1 MYFNYVTTSTTTQS
15 DDVKSDVSTELDKLQ
30 QQRHQLDIQT
40 GQVLEKAFQSNNP
53 DVLLKAQS
61 YWQDIQSRQ
70 QSGIKSELIDPNQWN
85 DAIGYKHKAFSLSFT
100 TLRRMAKTPIIK
112 AIITTRQAQVAAFAR
127 PQKNKYETGFV
138 IRKKQDYYT
147 NDEVELSAADKKKI
161 KEITEFLLNGGDKA
175 NSWHGDTF
183 DSFLK
188 KIVDDALTLDQ
199 ATFEVVRNR
208 AGIPIEY
215 LAVDGA
221 TFRIA
226 DSWDDDEYENNPNT
240 SIKREKKY
248 GYYPSYVQVIDGVIK
263 SEFYPWEL
271 CFGVR
276 NQTTDIR
283 ANGYGKSEVEE
294 LISIITWMLYSDSYN
309 GKFFSQGSS
318 PKGLLKV
325 AKGVNRN
332 RLAEFRQQW
341 MSMVAGVENAWKIP
355 VIESEKMEWI
365 DLQKNNTD
373 MQFAKWQEYLIKV
386 ACAIFKIAPEEIG
399 FNLGNAS
406 GGGALFESN
415 NEQQLKYSKD
425 KGLRPLLRSI
435 EFWINKWL
443 VNPIDEN
450 FEFAF
455 VGVDVDDEKSEVD
468 LDISKVGSFMGY
480 KEARRKHGLPE
491 ELPDDDLILN
501 PQWIQVYQQSQM
513 ADMQGENGEMMQD
526 DMDETSDD
534 DFWDSLDTDD
544 KVEKALSMTEY
555 SDNPMM
561 KDALKILFEK

>member
-1 MYFNYVTTSTTTQS
+1 MYFNYVITSTAGQS

-40 GQVLEKAFQSNNP
+40 GQILEKAFQSDNP
-53 DVLLKAQS
+53 DILLKAQS

-70 QSGIKSELIDPNQWN
+70 SSGLKSELIDPNQWN
-85 DAIGYKHKAFSLSFT
+85 DAVGYKHKSFSLSFT

-138 IRKKQDYYT
+138 IRKKQEYYT
-147 NDEVELSAADKKKI
+147 SDEVELTSTDKQKI
-161 KEITEFLLNGGDKA
+161 KQITDFLLNGGDKA

-208 AGIPIEY
+208 AGIPVEY

-240 SIKREKKY
+240 SINREKKH
-248 GYYPSYVQVIDGVIK
+248 GYYPSYVQVIDGVIR

-294 LISIITWMLYSDSYN
+294 LISIITWMLYSDAYN

-325 AKGVNRN
+325 SKGINRN

-341 MSMVAGVENAWKIP
+341 AAMVAGVENAWKIP
-355 VIESEKMEWI
+355 MIESEKMEWI

-386 ACAIFKIAPEEIG
+386 ACAIFKISPEEIG

-425 KGLRPLLRSI
+425 KGLRPLLHSI

-468 LDISKVGSFMGY
+468 LDISKVSSFMGY
-480 KEARRKHGLPE
+480 KEARRKHGLPD

-501 PQWIQVYQQSQM
+501 PQWIQVYQQAQM
-513 ADMQGENGEMMQD
+513 AGEQDENGEVMQD
-526 DMDETSDD
+526 EQESMSDD
-534 DFWDSLDTDD
+534 DFWDTLDTDD
-544 KVEKALSMTEY
+544 KVEKALSATEY